1 MVVWSNWTGDQRC
14 APAVVER
21 PGSED
26 ELVAAVRAA
35 VARGGGVRAV
45 GSGHSFTDAA
55 CTDGTMVDLGRMAR
69 VLDADP
75 GAGLVTVEAGI
86 TLHRLGAELAARG
99 LALHNQGDIDAQ
111 TLGGATATATHGTG
125 ARFANLSAAIAAVRL
140 VTADGEVRVLD
151 GGDALAAARVSLGA
165 LGVVSAITLRC
176 VPRYTLHRSDAP
188 RPLAETLDRLDAH
201 VDASDHFEFWI
212 FPYTGTALTR
222 ACRRSDE
229 PPAPPPAW
237 RRALQ
242 EDVIEN
248 RLLELVCRAGRAA
261 PRAVPRLNALVAGA
275 MSASEVADH
284 SHRVFA
290 TRRRVRFNEMEYA
303 IPRAHARE
311 ATERVLAVIERRRL
325 PIVFPL
331 EVRFAAA
338 DDALLST
345 AYGRATCYVAVH
357 QYRGMEYET
366 CFRAVEA
373 IMDELDGRP
382 HWGKR
387 HDQTAATLAP
397 RYPGWER
404 FAAVR
409 EALDPR
415 GVFANDYVRRV
426 LGA

>member
-14 APAVVER
+14 TPAVVER

-201 VDASDHFEFWI
+201 VDASDHFEFWV
-212 FPYTGTALTR
+212 FPYTRTALTR
-222 ACRRSDE
+222 TCRRSDE

-311 ATERVLAVIERRRL
+311 AVERVLAMIERRRL

-415 GVFANDYVRRV
+415 RVFANDYVRRV